1 MLQQISESELTLMQ
15 IIWQN
20 EGHALYSQI
29 MEQLAAQQNDWKKN
43 TVLTLLSRLVE
54 KGYLRTSKIGRRNE
68 YAALVSRAD
77 YQAAQTQALVGK
89 LYAGSAKGL
98 VAALIE
104 GQAISAQE
112 FEELR
117 SFWEKGEAK

>member
-1 MLQQISESELTLMQ
+1 M
-15 IIWQN
+15 
-20 EGHALYSQI
+20 
-29 MEQLAAQQNDWKKN
+29 
-43 TVLTLLSRLVE
+43 
-54 KGYLRTSKIGRRNE
+54 
-68 YAALVSRAD
+68 
-77 YQAAQTQALVGK
+77 GK